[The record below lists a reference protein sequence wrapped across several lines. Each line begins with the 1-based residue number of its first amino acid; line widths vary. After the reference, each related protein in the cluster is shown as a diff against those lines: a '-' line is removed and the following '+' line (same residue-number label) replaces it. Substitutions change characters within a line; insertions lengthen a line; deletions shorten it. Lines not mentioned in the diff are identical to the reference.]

1 MGLVSME
8 NVEEVACRCLVRN
21 TVRVAMATQPSL
33 EFLFSAYDEDERSAY
48 SPQAFERAIREKLR
62 EFVSDQAAKM
72 LPKCTITQ
80 HQQGVDLSVEITGD
94 GAVIEEI
101 RARVDTSL
109 SVMSYEGRLM
119 DSHPTVLVK
128 RNLLMPYIGV
138 RGKGGGLNFAVDILQ
153 FRDGF
158 IGTGLEQ
165 DPTPE
170 RMLFGIFDA
179 RHQPHPDFWRMVLP
193 KFVQSASVGFTYEVN
208 KDIAMVQAPQHFAHL
223 KAEDDVLDVLNGAAF
238 NIMNVIRNRCGGV
251 TSCGTNAVWQIDA
264 VDFSRQTEESV
275 HFEYFESRTKI
286 EDTATSHQH
295 FCRGKRSV
303 YVQEQVC
310 TGIAKV
316 NADYLGAVQRWA
328 EGAVQLFWVQLFVD
342 RTPQLV
348 IFAWCVLGYFGIVYH
363 FVYGSWAKDLL
374 GYNMFC
380 DTPGTPTIMFGA
392 DASLCTSLYSGF
404 KFFLGHNID
413 RVVYKL
419 AEEQYM
425 LLIDVTLTW
434 FVTCCGMALAT
445 VFLSFRGIMPSIV
458 RLFIMTENITYFWTS
473 LAIFFWISLTVFM
486 VISTTP
492 PLMFNVS
499 HFAIYIIFI
508 KISEN
513 GMLHYYKS
521 LGESNELAIWRG
533 QQSYMISAPL
543 YVMSIVQGTLAAWGI
558 AWRNTDKSF
567 WSSADHGADVIRVAT
582 MWVTFIWLLLLF
594 CVGFTVIMATR
605 FDLFHDIGDKFERQ
619 CQVCA
624 CWMMFLVALTVW
636 EPLLKFWGFDDK
648 IEAMSNDKNSNIG
661 RWWASFN
668 MWWRTRAWITRYVTD
683 FGLPLLILS
692 GATGG
697 KSIFAALAY
706 ATSGAG
712 AER

>member
-1 MGLVSME
+1 M
-8 NVEEVACRCLVRN
+8 
-21 TVRVAMATQPSL
+21 
-33 EFLFSAYDEDERSAY
+33 
-48 SPQAFERAIREKLR
+48 
-62 EFVSDQAAKM
+62 
-72 LPKCTITQ
+72 
-80 HQQGVDLSVEITGD
+80 
-94 GAVIEEI
+94 
-101 RARVDTSL
+101 
-109 SVMSYEGRLM
+109 
-119 DSHPTVLVK
+119 
-128 RNLLMPYIGV
+128 
-138 RGKGGGLNFAVDILQ
+138 LQ

-165 DPTPE
+165 DPVPE

-193 KFVQSASVGFTYEVN
+193 KFVQNSSVGFTYEVN
-208 KDIAMVQAPQHFAHL
+208 EDIAMVQAPQHFAHL

-264 VDFSRQTEESV
+264 VDFSRQSDESV
-275 HFEYFESRTKI
+275 NFEYFESRTKI

-303 YVQEQVC
+303 YVQEKVC

-328 EGAVQLFWVQLFVD
+328 EGAVQLFWVQLFLD

-348 IFAWCVLGYFGIVYH
+348 IFGWCVLAYFGIVYH
-363 FVYGSWAKDLL
+363 FVYGSWAKELI
-374 GYNMFC
+374 GFNMFC
-380 DTPGTPTIMFGA
+380 DMPGTPTIILGA
-392 DASLCTSLYSGF
+392 DADICRSFYRGF
-404 KFFLGHNID
+404 EFFLGQNID

-425 LLIDVTLTW
+425 TLIDVTLTW
-434 FVTCCGMALAT
+434 FLICCGMALAT
-445 VFLSFRGIMPSIV
+445 VLLVFRGAMPSIV

-499 HFAIYIIFI
+499 HFAIYILLI

-521 LGESNELAIWRG
+521 LGDSSELAIWRG

-543 YVMSIVQGTLAAWGI
+543 YVMSIVQGTLAACGI

-567 WSSADHGADVIRVAT
+567 WLSADHGADVIRVAT
-582 MWVTFIWLLLLF
+582 MWVTLIWVLLIF
-594 CVGFTVIMATR
+594 CISFTVVMATR
-605 FDLFHDIGDKFERQ
+605 FDLFHDIQDKFERQ

-624 CWMMFLVALTVW
+624 CWMMLLVALTVW
-636 EPLLKFWGFDDK
+636 EPLIKFWGFDDK
-648 IEAMSNDKNSNIG
+648 IEAMSKDKEPSIG
-661 RWWASFN
+661 KYWASFCLY
-668 MWWRTRAWITRYVTD
+668 WRTRAWITRYVTD

-697 KSIFAALAY
+697 KSIFAVVAY

-712 AER
+712 R